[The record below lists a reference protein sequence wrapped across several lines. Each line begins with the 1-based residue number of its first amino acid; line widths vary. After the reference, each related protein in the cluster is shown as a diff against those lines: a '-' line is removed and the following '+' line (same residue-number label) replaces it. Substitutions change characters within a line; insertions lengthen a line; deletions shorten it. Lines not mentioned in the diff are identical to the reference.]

1 MKLFLLKQ
9 KPGPGMSKKMF
20 DSISKELKINL
31 DYNNLVTPEDYYE
44 KVLTRL
50 MADSEVVGFNV
61 TIPYKVMIRSDVLA
75 DDDVSSCGAVNCVR
89 VDHDR
94 QQFMGYNT
102 DWKGIYKPLLTKK
115 INSAIVAGA
124 GGASRAAVYA
134 LKKLGIPSIHLFN
147 RTPEAAQEIQRI
159 FPAIRIHAL
168 ETLDQFLKDEKKD
181 LLINTTPLGM
191 NPNPRTCLPLT
202 IEALQN
208 CRVVFD
214 IVYKPL
220 QTKLLTLAKNAGCS
234 CINGLEMLVEQHIE
248 NVKIWDLPK
257 KEDIIERLETFK
269 REEAD
274 HISS

>member
-31 DYNNLVTPEDYYE
+31 EYNNLVTPEDYYK
-44 KVLTRL
+44 KVLSRL
-50 MADSEVVGFNV
+50 MEDSEVVGFNV
-61 TIPYKVMIRSDVLA
+61 TIPYKVKIRSDVLA

-89 VDHDR
+89 VNHEKK
-94 QQFMGYNT
+94 QFLGYNT
-102 DWKGIYKPLLTKK
+102 DWKGIYKPLQTKN

-124 GGASRAAVYA
+124 GGASRAAIYA
-134 LKKLGIPSIHLFN
+134 LTKLGVASIHLFN
-147 RTPEAAQEIQRI
+147 RTRKSAQEIQQI
-159 FPAIRIHAL
+159 FPTIQIHDL
-168 ETLDQFLKDEKKD
+168 ETLDQFLKNEKQD

-191 NPNPRTCLPLT
+191 NPNPRSCLPLT
-202 IEALQN
+202 IEALKN
-208 CRVVFD
+208 CRIVFD

-220 QTKLLTLAKNAGCS
+220 QTKLLTLAKNAGCT

-257 KEDIIERLETFK
+257 KEQIIECLKTFK
-269 REEAD
+269 KPL
-274 HISS
+274 